1 MKKYAFETIL
11 MVALALNLSGCAS
24 MFFPDF
30 REGSD
35 VVVDDGGNIEIRKV
49 ENKGVLVSDKD
60 NASYDDEELVETN
73 SGIDNADENIEK
85 SITIEENDDE
95 KVEPAKV
102 VEVKSQILEDIEDV
116 KDEDVINVSQE
127 ESDNLSVD
135 ENKPSLRYLAAV
147 IYFNN
152 GGAVVDNEGR
162 AKLREIAKIA
172 KKNNAQI
179 EVYGFASSRTR
190 NADPVTH
197 KLINFKVSAER
208 ADKVSALLRSMGV
221 NKDNISTM
229 ALSDSVPMYK
239 EVMPEGERLN
249 RRAEIYLTY

>member
-1 MKKYAFETIL
+1 MKKYVFETIL
-11 MVALALNLSGCAS
+11 MVVLALNLSGCAS

-30 REGSD
+30 DEGND
-35 VVVDDGGNIEIRKV
+35 VVIDDGGNIEIRKV

-60 NASYDDEELVETN
+60 NASYDDEELAETN
-73 SGIDNADENIEK
+73 SDIINEDENMVK
-85 SITIEENDDE
+85 SLANEEDE

-102 VEVKSQILEDIEDV
+102 VAVKSQDLEDIKEENTV
-116 KDEDVINVSQE
+116 NISQE
-127 ESDNLSVD
+127 ESEKVSVD
-135 ENKPSLRYLAAV
+135 EGKPSLRYLAAV

-152 GGAVVDNEGR
+152 GGSFVDNEGR

-229 ALSDSVPMYK
+229 ALSDSSPMYK